1 MIGFLDR
8 TQSPKTLAN
17 ITMRKYIYLFILVL
31 SSCSSSDPKTVFEDR
46 TGLSITDSISNI
58 KATDNYDLQEGEFS
72 IVLKTT
78 ESQINTWLKGSHPWD
93 NKQWHKGQIPHHI
106 GVAVHFNFPSGSG
119 YGTDEN
125 GKSSYT
131 DDSDLTKLFN
141 DTTNYYSYVE
151 DCCANEKGLRF
162 HDGRLLILQ
171 PHTKMVY
178 YAVWDF

>member
-1 MIGFLDR
+1 MI
-8 TQSPKTLAN
+8 
-17 ITMRKYIYLFILVL
+17 
-31 SSCSSSDPKTVFEDR
+31 FEER

-72 IVLKTT
+72 IVFKTT
-78 ESQINTWLKGSHPWD
+78 DSQINAWVNSSPPWE
-93 NKQWHKGQIPHHI
+93 NMQWHKGQIPHHI

-119 YGTDEN
+119 YGIDEN
-125 GKSSYT
+125 GISSYT

-141 DTTNYYSYVE
+141 DTTNYYSFKE
-151 DCCANEKGLRF
+151 DCCANDKDLRF

-171 PHTKMVY
+171 PRTKMAY